1 MDPVDKKIPLVPAVL
16 GIKPADSHAHE
27 WVRLLLVIVIL
38 YMIYKSIH
46 RDEPETMCLEDISD
60 VIKPGT
66 IMYNTIDEMDPET
79 QQRYIKS
86 LKGALDDEPDPAA
99 KYVKAIQA
107 AMIAGIATE
116 YIVNG
121 NLSKPIGIVAKT
133 IMYSTL
139 TTMYSLNK

>member
-1 MDPVDKKIPLVPAVL
+1 
-16 GIKPADSHAHE
+16 
-27 WVRLLLVIVIL
+27 
-38 YMIYKSIH
+38 
-46 RDEPETMCLEDISD
+46 MCLEDISD

-99 KYVKAIQA
+99 KYVRAIQA